1 MIGLIVPNAFAEGVP
16 TWVKNTAG
24 WWATD
29 MISENEFVNAI
40 QFLISNGI
48 MVVSHADIDN
58 EIKSQKVPEWVKN
71 NAGWWADG
79 QIPDSTFIDGIEYLI
94 ESGIIQIKGE
104 LDESQIILQ
113 KRGEL
118 IDFIWKGEGLPTRLP
133 DSIEYGITDKNFS
146 ELKNLE
152 KIDRIKI
159 EMKHGVNSIA
169 YLMHPSEQL
178 HDDLIIYH
186 AGHGQYLYHGEKQIR
201 FFLDR
206 GYAVLVFSMPV
217 TGYNNEP
224 TVIIEGKERKI
235 TNHNSFKL
243 LDSEKFSVISYFVE
257 PITVSLNYLD
267 EEYDYTNYHMI
278 GISGG
283 GWTTVIYP
291 AIDQRISYS
300 YSVAGS
306 IPLEQRTDKRDLG
319 DYESSLPE
327 LYQITNYIDLYT
339 LASVGEDRK
348 FTQVFLQDDQCC
360 YAANR
365 LDFSYQEEV
374 KNNIKNFG
382 SGEFE
387 IGIMKGYKHNVSAS
401 ALNYVFVNID
411 EENSAYFFNS
421 EERLANLDFSSSMF
435 NDETLWNQN
444 LDKTAFVGGDFS
456 GSFISNGDLSNYDL
470 NGTNFWY
477 SALHNNNFTNTDLSN
492 SDLSYSIIC
501 NSKIENTII
510 HNVDFSFSLIYNMD
524 FSKGSLKN
532 TKFDSSGCYYCNFEG
547 IDITEIKITKDLP
560 ANTNFAGSSFRNV
573 DFRDW
578 EFGIIDFSAKIV
590 YGCIGQ
596 EYTNVP
602 PADLTGAN
610 FSGLDLK
617 DITFARNNNPAIA
630 WNDVN
635 FSFADLSFHDLR
647 NMSLKNANFSNADL
661 TGVDFTN
668 AHPPEFYRNSIGVV
682 PYSNIIENFPSLE
695 NANFSNANLTGVDF
709 TNVYLENANFSG
721 AILDDAILNC
731 YNHEICN

>member
-1 MIGLIVPNAFAEGVP
+1 MKYIIASLLVLSVFVLVTPSAFAENVP
-16 TWVKNTAG
+16 EWVKNTAG

-94 ESGIIQIKGE
+94 ESGIIQIKVE

-113 KRGEL
+113 KREEL
-118 IDFIWKGEGLPTRLP
+118 IDYIWKGEGLPTRLP

-152 KIDRIKI
+152 KIDMIKI

-186 AGHGQYLYHGEKQIR
+186 TGHGHYLYDAEKQIR

-235 TNHNSFKL
+235 TDHGDFKFL
-243 LDSEKFSVISYFVE
+243 NSEKFSVISYFVE
-257 PITVSLNYLD
+257 PITVSLNYFD
-267 EEYDYTNYHMI
+267 KEYDYTNYHMI

-283 GWTTVIYP
+283 GWTAVIYP

-306 IPLEQRTDKRDLG
+306 IPLEQRTNQRDIG
-319 DYESSLPE
+319 DYESNLPE

-348 FTQVFLQDDQCC
+348 LTQVFLSNDQCC

-387 IGIMKGYKHNVSAS
+387 IGVLPENQHNVSGH
-401 ALNYVFVNID
+401 ALNYFFADLD
-411 EENSAYFFNS
+411 EENIAYIHNVEERFENNDYSGFKFENEAYFS
-421 EERLANLDFSSSMF
+421 
-435 NDETLWNQN
+435 QYV
-444 LDKTAFVGGDFS
+444 DKTAFAGGDFTTS
-456 GSFISNGDLSNYDL
+456 VIRNGDLSNYDL
-470 NGTNFWY
+470 SGTNFWY
-477 SALHNNNFTNTDLSN
+477 SRMYDNNFTNTNFSN
-492 SDLSYSIIC
+492 SDLSYSGMC
-501 NSKIENTII
+501 YSKIENTIM
-510 HNVDFSFSLIYNMD
+510 HNVDFSFASIYEMD

-532 TKFDSSGCYYCNFEG
+532 AKFDGGSCYYCNFEG
-547 IDITEIKITKDLP
+547 IDITEIKISKDLP
-560 ANTNFAGSSFRNV
+560 ANTNFAGSSFRNI

-578 EFGIIDFSAKIV
+578 EVGAVDFSVKNILIL
-590 YGCIGQ
+590 GCTGQ
-596 EYTNVP
+596 EYAAIP
-602 PADLTGAN
+602 QADLTGAN
-610 FSGLDLK
+610 FSGMDLK
-617 DITFARNNNPAIA
+617 DITFARNNNPGIA

-668 AHPPEFYRNSIGVV
+668 VD
-682 PYSNIIENFPSLE
+682 LE
-695 NANFSNANLTGVDF
+695 NANFSNA
-709 TNVYLENANFSG
+709 
-721 AILDDAILNC
+721 ILDDAILEC